1 MNESSDVNQA
11 INTLLKQKFEIIGIL
26 ENQSRNVRY
35 QIRCQICKNEM
46 TEKNWKRHRER
57 CSLDP
62 ERMSQIITYT
72 NLNERLAKMEES
84 WEEIKHFL
92 SNNWSFNITWRNHDD
107 VKVIKLQLFQWIAV
121 KVIPLTSIYCDS
133 FMQFVKSL
141 TSLDLPLN

>member
-35 QIRCQICKNEM
+35 QIRCQICQNEM
-46 TEKNWKRHRER
+46 TEQNWKRHQER

-62 ERMSQIITYT
+62 ERMYHIITYT

-84 WEEIKHFL
+84 
-92 SNNWSFNITWRNHDD
+92 
-107 VKVIKLQLFQWIAV
+107 
-121 KVIPLTSIYCDS
+121 
-133 FMQFVKSL
+133 
-141 TSLDLPLN
+141 